1 MDNSPPAIAALYT
14 ATQIARALG
23 MKRQALQRLLGGIA
37 PRSRVLVSG
46 NVADA
51 WAVSDLPAC
60 LQSELVSRAQ
70 HRHGFRS
77 VEHFLSAA
85 SQRWEPPMP
94 LSEVAQHCVDKAEKL
109 QSAFRNVLAKGNDL
123 AVSTA
128 ELESIGLADY
138 QKEFGHSI
146 TARHLRGLVKRTRDR
161 DGGAGEFNRLE
172 LYLDDRVARKNP
184 LPSKPRPGDEV
195 EFRELRDVLA
205 KFKQATAPTDGELQY
220 FWLRAFEIYE
230 ARVADG
236 KPAKR
241 TRRALVR
248 FLFAVL
254 PALAK
259 HEAALRNT
267 FKRKLARW
275 QENEQRIDSL
285 ADKRAENSG
294 FHRAP
299 ELKAEDRDAII
310 AHALLNCDGRVSQAW
325 RELSGR
331 RALSEDLLGYYLSNP
346 ASKSYCPTRIRE
358 AVKYE
363 VGMMEDLHHGPRQ
376 DKLNGAHII
385 RDWSRVAPLDWI
397 CGDDA
402 TLEVYFYTEDGKGG
416 FNLMRGQFLVFICA
430 RTLRV
435 LGFALLPDRNY
446 NARVIKT
453 AIVKICDEHGLP
465 RKGFYFE
472 GAIWKNSRIL
482 KGDPNADPIS
492 WPEAEL
498 GLRSLGLKF
507 VHSRLP
513 RSKPVERVIGA
524 LQDLMEGEP
533 GYVGPDEKR
542 EKYERVQRVKLL
554 VERGEVHPSEHFYT
568 LDQWE
573 ARLAEICEQYNAT
586 KQDGKMTCGLSPDE
600 AFEKFERRDDPPIKL
615 PAGCRYLLAQ
625 HKSPVKVTSNGITL
639 RFGKQ
644 VYNYRN
650 EQTGRLRGQTLLGW
664 FNPELPEILSVTD
677 MNRENAFCVERTQ
690 EVPAMDAPPELLEQE
705 FERINEH
712 MSYARVRYRTLKA
725 RFSVPFRRTFA
736 DNKTVMLGVE
746 ISEQQNKIEARRADD
761 QKRQT
766 RVSKRARDFGI
777 RPGLVE
783 NSDRS
788 QSALDLM
795 AEARREHE
803 RELTSSDIEETESN
817 ATPPAKP
824 GKKIYQLK
832 SYGGGQREYVDYLVK
847 RLTEFRASG
856 QSFGQSFGG
865 KPSGTITKKI
875 ARSQLGF
882 ELYDVARFDE
892 VCRYLKTKIDATIL
906 GKRNTAKGSPN
917 YHEFEPAGMS
927 ATKGES

>member
-1 MDNSPPAIAALYT
+1 MNKLPSTPPLYT

-23 MKRQALQRLLGGIA
+23 KKRQALQRLLGGIA
-37 PRSRVLVSG
+37 PSGQVLSGG
-46 NVADA
+46 NVASGWKVA
-51 WAVSDLPAC
+51 ALPAS
-60 LQSELVSRAQ
+60 LQEELNYKASQRNGY
-70 HRHGFRS
+70 RN
-77 VEHFLSAA
+77 VEHLLSAA
-85 SQRWEPPMP
+85 NQRWEPPMP
-94 LSEVAQHCVDKAEKL
+94 LSEVAQQSVEKATKL
-109 QSAFRNVLAKGNDL
+109 QRALRNVLAKENNL

-138 QKEFGHSI
+138 QKEFGHNI
-146 TARHLRGLVKRTRDR
+146 TARHLRGLVKRTLERA
-161 DGGAGEFNRLE
+161 GAAGEFNRLE
-172 LYLDDRVARKNP
+172 LYLDENAARKNP
-184 LPSKPRPGDEV
+184 VKPAV
-195 EFRELRDVLA
+195 SLAVQSEF
-205 KFKQATAPTDGELQY
+205 GELCSIIIT
-220 FWLRAFEIYE
+220 FKNPAAPNDKEKECLWLRAFELLDEKVE
-230 ARVADG
+230 AGSKLKKARL
-236 KPAKR
+236 
-241 TRRALVR
+241 ALLK
-248 FLFAVL
+248 FLWRNAPF
-254 PALAK
+254 LAK
-259 HEAALRNT
+259 NPNTLRVV
-267 FKRKLARW
+267 FRSKHARW
-275 QENEQRIDSL
+275 IASARNATALQDGRKE
-285 ADKRAENSG
+285 KSG

-299 ELKAEDRDAII
+299 ELKAKDHDAII
-310 AHALLNCDGRVSQAW
+310 AHAVMNCDGRVSQAW
-325 RELSGR
+325 RELSDR

-363 VGMMEDLHHGPRQ
+363 VVMMEDLHHGPRQ

-385 RDWSRVAPLDWI
+385 RNWSSVAPMDWI
-397 CGDDA
+397 SADDA
-402 TLEVYFYTEDGKGG
+402 TLEVYFYTEDGKAG
-416 FNLMRGQFLVFICA
+416 FTLMRGQFLVFICA

-435 LGFALLPDRNY
+435 LGFALLPERNY

-542 EKYERVQRVKLL
+542 EKYERVQRAKLL

-615 PAGCRYLLAQ
+615 PAGCRYLLAH
-625 HKSPVKVTSNGITL
+625 HKRPIKVTSNGITL

-650 EQTGRLRGQTLLGW
+650 EQTGRLRGQTVLAW

-677 MNRENAFCVERTQ
+677 MNRENPFCVERTQ
-690 EVPAMDAPPELLEQE
+690 EVPAMDAPAELLEQE
-705 FERINEH
+705 FGRINAH

-766 RVSKRARDFGI
+766 RVSKHARDLGI

-795 AEARREHE
+795 ADARREHE
-803 RELTSSDIEETESN
+803 RELTSGDFEETESN
-817 ATPPAKP
+817 TIPQAKP

-832 SYGGGQREYVDYLVK
+832 PYGDGKREYVDYLVK

-865 KPSGTITKKI
+865 KPSVPITKKI
-875 ARSQLGF
+875 ARSRLGF
-882 ELYDVARFDE
+882 DLYDVARFDE

-917 YHEFEPAGMS
+917 YHEFEPAETPSTQG
-927 ATKGES
+927 AL